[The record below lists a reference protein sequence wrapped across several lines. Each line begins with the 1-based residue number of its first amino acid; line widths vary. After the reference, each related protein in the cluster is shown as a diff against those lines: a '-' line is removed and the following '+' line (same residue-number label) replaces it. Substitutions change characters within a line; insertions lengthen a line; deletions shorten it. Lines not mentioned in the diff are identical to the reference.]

1 MTTKTGATRAKYTQL
16 LPKGAALLPE
26 TRALLLAWNPGES
39 GAALAH
45 RVTKE
50 DILGKHTA
58 RRARDVV
65 KEVFAQRFLQPTDQ
79 PARHLKQFVEAEWRS
94 QDFSDLVFYF
104 AARRDKLLWDF
115 TSIRYWPLVD
125 RGRQVIRNQDVLD
138 FLWEAE
144 QDERIPQPWSPRIKI
159 RLAGS
164 LLTALTQFGLLRLLK
179 PGVREVIPYRLTDEA
194 LIYLVYSLH
203 LSGVTDGSLP
213 EHETWSLLGMAPAEF
228 LSRLEFLGDRSFF
241 VVQRAGEVVRITWTY
256 DSMEDV
262 VRALTQ

>member
-1 MTTKTGATRAKYTQL
+1 MTTNIRATRAKYTQL
-16 LPKGAALLPE
+16 LPKGAALLAE

-39 GAALAH
+39 GSILAQ
-45 RVTKE
+45 RVTQE

-58 RRARDVV
+58 RRSRDIV

-79 PARHLKQFVEAEWRS
+79 PARHLKQFVEAEWKG
-94 QDFSDLVFYF
+94 QVYSDLVFYY

-115 TSIRYWPLVD
+115 TVSQYWSLVAG
-125 RGRQVIRNQDVLD
+125 GRHVIRNQDVLD
-138 FLWEAE
+138 FLMEAE

-164 LLTALTQFGLLRLLK
+164 LLTALTQFGLLRRWK
-179 PGVREVIPYRLTDEA
+179 PGVREVIPYRITDEA
-194 LIYLVYSLH
+194 LIYLVYSIH
-203 LSGVTDGSLP
+203 LSGATDGSLP
-213 EHETWSLLGMAPAEF
+213 DHGAWRLLGMAPAEF
-228 LSRLEFLGDRSFF
+228 LSRLELLGDRSYF

-262 VRALTQ
+262 VRALTK